1 MESHVWHAIIYARC
15 IPFSIP
21 VLQGERPNPVS
32 RRLALLWRRFRWQRC
47 SHAYR
52 AGPGHAD
59 CILRTAASLCASRR
73 RARPCDWHTHL
84 VSLWRPNSDTR
95 ANAQRTDFWS
105 TSLRFETCMQPVPSR
120 RAVLSLW
127 RCYGCSPN
135 LRCLRKPSFPP
146 PPSSFRVEIILFS
159 YLMLTECT
167 PDECTNDAG
176 VGGTD
181 GHQRGQA
188 SSIGNV
194 PGRQDSWD
202 CRQTSHHEGWERLH
216 QNAGMT
222 TAHTQHDSTTAC
234 THKRYCVCIYI
245 YKAREG
251 EGKRERER
259 ERERE
264 STTT

>member
-1 MESHVWHAIIYARC
+1 MLTAQVRVMPTAFFALQRLFVRVDDVLVRVIDTRVWYRFGAPTVIREQTHREQTFEVRLSPPFWNVYAAC
-15 IPFSIP
+15 TLPACCSFSMK
-21 VLQGERPNPVS
+21 VL
-32 RRLALLWRRFRWQRC
+32 RLLSKFKMSSQALL
-47 SHAYR
+47 SA
-52 AGPGHAD
+52 
-59 CILRTAASLCASRR
+59 
-73 RARPCDWHTHL
+73 
-84 VSLWRPNSDTR
+84 
-95 ANAQRTDFWS
+95 
-105 TSLRFETCMQPVPSR
+105 
-120 RAVLSLW
+120 
-127 RCYGCSPN
+127 
-135 LRCLRKPSFPP
+135 

-167 PDECTNDAG
+167 PDGCTNDAG

-245 YKAREG
+245 YI
-251 EGKRERER
+251 KRERERWRER